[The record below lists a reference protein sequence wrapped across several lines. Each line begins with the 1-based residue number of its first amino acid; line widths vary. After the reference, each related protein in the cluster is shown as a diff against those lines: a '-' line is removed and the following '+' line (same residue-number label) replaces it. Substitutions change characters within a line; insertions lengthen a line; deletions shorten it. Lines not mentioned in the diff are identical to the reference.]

1 MDFTQVTPV
10 AGNAS
15 YYNVVLVRDPYATV
29 YVGDIVAV
37 GLLHPD
43 RQIISERQIRGLL
56 GYGHMAITVVAFYFV
71 QYRIAISPREGSQ
84 NQSPIWPI
92 T

>member
-37 GLLHPD
+37 GVLHP
-43 RQIISERQIRGLL
+43 IRHIMLQV
-56 GYGHMAITVVAFYFV
+56 AI
-71 QYRIAISPREGSQ
+71 Q
-84 NQSPIWPI
+84 WP
-92 T
+92 TRLRP